1 MENTLKH
8 VRWER
13 WLPDGDG
20 ATYRC
25 IRGGTVAVKVEYDR
39 VELKSL
45 SGPDLAAELLFPVLS
60 AALPD
65 GWLAEA
71 EKLHQSR
78 VNPWLVR
85 TRTGMSGCRDYSLYL
100 LRDKNFLDQPRVA
113 SLHVSMTG
121 KLSEGLRLR
130 LGDLPPLLAAV
141 LQDFPPPTPPTE
153 AVSVRMYDPVLRDG
167 YQEPGA
173 DSGLRA
179 VLDSLRAMEV
189 MSE

>member
-8 VRWER
+8 VRWEC

-25 IRGGTVAVKVEYDR
+25 IRGGTVAVKAECDR

-71 EKLHQSR
+71 EKIHQSR

-85 TRTGMSGCRDYSLYL
+85 TRTGMSGGRDYRLYS
-100 LRDKNFLDQPRVA
+100 LRDREYLDQPRVA
-113 SLHVSMTG
+113 SLHISMYG
-121 KLSEGLRLR
+121 KLNRGLRLW
-130 LGDLPPLLAAV
+130 LGDLPPILAVV
-141 LQDFPPPTPPTE
+141 LQDFPPPPTE
-153 AVSVRMYDPVLRDG
+153 AVSVRTYDPVLRDG

-179 VLDSLRAMEV
+179 VLDSLKAMEV
-189 MSE
+189 MAE